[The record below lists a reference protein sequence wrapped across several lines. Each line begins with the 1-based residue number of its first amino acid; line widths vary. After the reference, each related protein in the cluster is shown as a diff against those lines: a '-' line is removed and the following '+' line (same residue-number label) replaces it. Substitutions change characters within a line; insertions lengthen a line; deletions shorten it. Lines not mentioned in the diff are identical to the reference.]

1 MAVGADPGKAQQE
14 PAQSK
19 NENNQAHSP
28 DASANASSAGW
39 VDTQD
44 LSNEFPFTRL
54 LIILSALAFTLF
66 VSFID
71 QNSVSTAL
79 PAIAKD
85 LDAFASISWV
95 GTSFLIANT
104 SFQLVNGRLSDIF
117 GRKECL
123 IICMALLAI
132 GDLLCGFAK
141 NPIQLYIFR
150 GIAGIG
156 AGGINSLVMIIFA
169 DLTTLRQR
177 GKYQGLLETNIA
189 LGNGVGPLIGG
200 AFSESSATWRW
211 TFWFVVPVTCVAAA
225 AILAA
230 VPKSKVGGSMKDK
243 ILKTDFWGMM
253 LSLGSVIFLLIPV
266 SGGGGTYEW
275 NSAIV
280 ISFFCIGGILA
291 IAFVFVE
298 FKIARIPVMPFHL
311 FEKLSAKILFMNNFV
326 TGIVYYTDL
335 YYLPLYYQVILG
347 QSPLMSGVLI
357 LPLILA
363 FSASSTLAGFIV
375 SGLGRCNPVIRTGY
389 LLWTAGA
396 GGRIA
401 FGASTSIGVL
411 VVCQIIE
418 GFGIGFSFQPAMI
431 ALLSNTRKEDRAVVT
446 GLRNFLRTIGGA
458 IGLAV
463 CATVLNNVLIANI
476 PSHLAVDD
484 APMQLSSL
492 LDTLAPPDRAAV
504 VAAYMKGLRIVFCLG
519 CPLMGICL
527 LSSAFIVD
535 IPLATAYEKNKAQ
548 GANGGSGIVEET
560 GKEMGDMTKEPAGVE
575 SAVVGQRPI
584 EEVK

>member
-1 MAVGADPGKAQQE
+1 MAAGTDPEKAQQE

-19 NENNQAHSP
+19 NGNNQAQSL
-28 DASANASSAGW
+28 DASANASSTGW

-71 QNSVSTAL
+71 QTSVSTAL

-123 IICMALLAI
+123 IICMALLAV

-141 NPIQLYIFR
+141 SPIQLYVFR

-200 AFSESSATWRW
+200 AFSQSSATWRW
-211 TFWFVVPVTCVAAA
+211 TFWFVVPVTCVAAV
-225 AILAA
+225 AILVA
-230 VPKSKVGGSMKDK
+230 VPKSKVEGSMKDK

-253 LSLGSVIFLLIPV
+253 LSLGSIPV

-291 IAFVFVE
+291 IAFVFIE
-298 FKIARIPVMPFHL
+298 FRIARIPVMPFHL

-375 SGLGRCNPVIRTGY
+375 SGLGRCNPVVRTGY

-401 FGASTSIGVL
+401 FGGSTSIGVL

-519 CPLMGICL
+519 CPLMGVCL

-535 IPLATAYEKNKAQ
+535 IPLATAYEKNNGQ
-548 GANGGSGIVEET
+548 GTNGGSGIVEEA
-560 GKEMGDMTKEPAGVE
+560 GKEMGDMMKDPAVLEPAAIYRGPV
-575 SAVVGQRPI
+575 